1 MQTRYGDVAVT
12 LVDAV
17 ATVEVQRPPN
27 TYQAAVVK
35 RADGCIAGAGW
46 PSVEQTVKRLCQ
58 AIGADLISVAGH
70 SRWAAPNTY

>member
-27 TYQAAVVK
+27 NLLDLDLLRALATAFEALDNEAEC
-35 RADGCIAGAGW
+35 RADHAGVGR
-46 PSVEQTVKRLCQ
+46 PELRT
-58 AIGADLISVAGH
+58 H
-70 SRWAAPNTY
+70 P